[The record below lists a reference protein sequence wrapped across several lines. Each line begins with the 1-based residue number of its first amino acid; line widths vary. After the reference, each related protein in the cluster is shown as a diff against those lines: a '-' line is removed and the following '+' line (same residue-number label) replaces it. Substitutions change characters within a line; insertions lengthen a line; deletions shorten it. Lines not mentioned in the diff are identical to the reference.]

1 MAKVFIAM
9 TAIVFVGIV
18 SALPAKAGEI
28 KHEEYS
34 THQLAALTRLV
45 ERTEKS
51 LELILHNATL
61 DKDDRKFLESTLED
75 LQQTQR
81 LWELDKCSSQS
92 DQGSNAQS

>member
-1 MAKVFIAM
+1 M
-9 TAIVFVGIV
+9 TAMVLVGIV
-18 SALPAKAGEI
+18 SVLPAEACEI
-28 KHEEYS
+28 KNEEYS

-61 DKDDRKFLESTLED
+61 DKDDRRFLETTLED

-81 LWELDKCSSQS
+81 LWEPDKCSSQS
-92 DQGSNAQS
+92 GQCPNIQP